1 MHADEFPPLLTDTET
16 RSLVVQMRDPGET
29 AAARAAAR
37 DRLITHNL
45 RLVAKVVN
53 RLTSHLSSREDAFQA
68 GCVGLVLAA
77 EKVDPERAG
86 GWYSIASLEVTHEV
100 AKWVREHGGQ
110 VKFSNRMGPR
120 ANQIRKTIAA
130 LENANR
136 VVSVEAVAS
145 ELGLSIEQVAVLWP
159 WVVPGG
165 LISLNHESEEGQEAS
180 EWIADE
186 KESPEA
192 TAVKEHM
199 EAQTQRVLASL
210 PTHERMVLSKMF
222 GFTGETPMDASEI
235 DEAMGWP
242 RGDANRFLHM
252 GLARMKHP
260 SRLGRFA

>member
-1 MHADEFPPLLTDTET
+1 MHSKEYPPLLTDAET
-16 RSLVVQMRDPGET
+16 RSLVARMRDAGKTEAT
-29 AAARAAAR
+29 RKAAREK
-37 DRLITHNL
+37 LITHNL

-136 VVSVEAVAS
+136 AVSVEAVAT
-145 ELGLSIEQVAVLWP
+145 ELELTIEQVAVLWP

-165 LISLNHESEEGQEAS
+165 LISLNHESGEGAAAS
-180 EWIADE
+180 EWVAD
-186 KESPEA
+186 KTPSPEA
-192 TAVKEHM
+192 QVVKAAMETA
-199 EAQTQRVLASL
+199 AIRALATL
-210 PTHERMVLSKMF
+210 PTVERVVVSKVF
-222 GFTGETPMDASEI
+222 GFTGETPAEPAEI
-235 DEAMGWP
+235 DSGMGWP
-242 RGDANRFLHM
+242 KGTAASHLAA
-252 GLARMKHP
+252 GLARM
-260 SRLGRFA
+260 REAVGGDEA